1 MSGPAAG
8 FCARTTGAEVT
19 MRIQFLLAITFLTV
33 SSCGASFEQLQSR
46 AAFDLD
52 CQPHA
57 ITAQMIDYET
67 RIASGCGKKAV
78 YVEHCTGNNHS
89 GCTWMLN
96 SPVRPTSAGSK

>member
-1 MSGPAAG
+1 
-8 FCARTTGAEVT
+8 
-19 MRIQFLLAITFLTV
+19 MRIQRVWVITVLIGAG
-33 SSCGASFEQLQSR
+33 CGASFEQLQSR

-52 CQPHA
+52 CRPQS

-67 RIASGCGKKAV
+67 RVATGCGKQAV

-96 SPVRPTSAGSK
+96 SPVRPSTAPTN